1 MRTHVGDCGEYVGVV
16 GVVAIAGVVDVVGES
31 AEAMRSKELPDKSR
45 GSKEEGMK
53 KKESE

>member
-1 MRTHVGDCGEYVGVV
+1 MRTHAGDCGCDCSE
-16 GVVAIAGVVDVVGES
+16 VVAIAGVVDVVGES
-31 AEAMRSKELPDKSR
+31 AEAIRSNELPDKSR